1 MEPVQSIERA
11 LDILEAF
18 TYSNPELGLVEISK
32 KVKLSKGTT
41 YRIVYTLTSRGYISQ
56 DQNLGKYRLG
66 PKSFEIGSVALS
78 QMEIRRVAHTY
89 LEELRN
95 LTGEATHLVVQ
106 DKGEALYLDKLDSP
120 RAIRMNSFIGQRL
133 PMHCTAVGKAMLADL
148 PELEVSY
155 ICNMRGM
162 GRSTAKTIT
171 TIEGLLQDLQQV
183 KAEGYAI
190 DDEENEE
197 GLRCLAAPIRDY
209 SGKVIAA
216 ISVSVPI
223 FRFGDELRPNFV
235 ESLVSTAKQISY
247 QMGYHAMK

>member
-18 TYSNPELGLVEISK
+18 TYSSPELGLVEISK
-32 KVKLSKGTT
+32 KVGLSKGTT
-41 YRIVYTLTSRGYISQ
+41 YRIVYTLTNRGYISQ
-56 DQNLGKYRLG
+56 EQNLKYRLG

-78 QMEIRRVAHTY
+78 QMEIRRVAHTH

-148 PELEVSY
+148 PELEVTY

-171 TIEGLLQDLQQV
+171 TIEGLLQDLQQIKV
-183 KAEGYAI
+183 RGYAL

-209 SGKVIAA
+209 SCKVIAA

-223 FRFGDELRPNFV
+223 IRLGDEFLPKLV

-247 QMGYHAMK
+247 HMGYHVMK